1 MSIAGAAAKGNDSNL
16 DKYVN
21 SQTFA
26 PPGAC
31 PLRTRKTP
39 TKTQAAAEWKAEKEA
54 KGKEAEGKKMAAA
67 ARRANA
73 KNKKQ
78 ERLITAAKTK
88 A

>member
-1 MSIAGAAAKGNDSNL
+1 MNT
-16 DKYVN
+16 

-26 PPGAC
+26 PPSAH
-31 PLRTRKTP
+31 PLHTGKTP
-39 TKTQAAAEWKAEKEA
+39 TKTQVAAEWKAEKEA
-54 KGKEAEGKKMAAA
+54 KGKEAEGKKLAAA
-67 ARRANA
+67 VRRANA